1 MLTTPTLLIVVAV
14 IAIYCLFSRKIEA
27 SIITLPM
34 IFAGLGLLLGQL
46 GLNLVD
52 EHVEREVVHTLAEIT
67 LILVL
72 FADASRVKGQ
82 SLRMS
87 SGIPVRM
94 LLIGM
99 PLTILLGTLVARWV
113 SPEASWALA
122 FLVAAI
128 LTPTD
133 AALGQSVVT
142 NKNVPDRIGQTI
154 NVESGLNDGLAL
166 PVVLIAAIFAAGAQ
180 GMSEGMGNGH
190 APDNIALF
198 AALQVILGPIA
209 GIVVGFLAAKGLD
222 IAVKRD
228 WATEVAQG
236 LYMLS
241 VAVIA
246 FFGAELIGGNGF
258 ISAFVAGL
266 VFGNTSKSPV
276 TYIHEFMEGEGQILT
291 LLTFLVF
298 GAVLAP
304 IGFEHANIKTVV
316 LAILFLTVVRMLP
329 IWLSLTG
336 SGLSSYEK
344 LFLGWFGPRG
354 LASILFALL
363 VLEEFNIP
371 GGDEIAAC
379 VVLTVLLSI
388 VAHGLTANPLS
399 NVFGRTNKKDL
410 KS

>member
-46 GLNLVD
+46 GFNLVD
-52 EHVEREVVHTLAEIT
+52 EHIGREVVHTLAEIT

-82 SLRMS
+82 SLRVS
-87 SGIPVRM
+87 SGIPLRM

-99 PLTILLGTLVARWV
+99 PLTILLGTVVARWV
-113 SPEASWALA
+113 SPGAPWALA

-166 PVVLIAAIFAAGAQ
+166 PIVLIAAIFAAGTHGMSDGMSGGHAQ
-180 GMSEGMGNGH
+180 G
-190 APDNIALF
+190 NIALF
-198 AALQVILGPIA
+198 AAMQVIFGPIA

-258 ISAFVAGL
+258 ISAFVAGF
-266 VFGNTSKSPV
+266 VFGNTTKSPV
-276 TYIHEFMEGEGQILT
+276 MYIHEFMEGEGQILT

-304 IGFEHANIKTVV
+304 IGFEHANIKTLA

-329 IWLSLTG
+329 IWLSLMG

-363 VLEEFNIP
+363 VLEEFHIP
-371 GGDEIAAC
+371 GGDEIVAC

-399 NVFGRTNKKDL
+399 NVFNKATK
-410 KS
+410 

>member
-1 MLTTPTLLIVVAV
+1 MLTTPTLLIIVAV
-14 IAIYCLFSRKIEA
+14 IAVYCLLSRKIEA

-34 IFAGLGLLLGQL
+34 IFAGLGLILGQL

-52 EHVEREVVHTLAEIT
+52 PHIEREVVHTLAEIT

-72 FADASRVKGQ
+72 FADASRVKAK
-82 SLRMS
+82 SLRLS
-87 SGIPVRM
+87 SGIPLRM

-99 PLTILLGTLVARWV
+99 PLTILLGTMIAHWV
-113 SPEASWALA
+113 SPDQPWALA

-166 PVVLIAAIFAAGAQ
+166 PVVLIAAIFAAGAH
-180 GMSEGMGNGH
+180 GMTEGMGGGH

-198 AALQVILGPIA
+198 AAMQVILGPIV
-209 GIVVGFLAAKGLD
+209 GIVIGFLAAKLLD
-222 IAVKRD
+222 IAVTRK

-246 FFGAELIGGNGF
+246 FFGAELVGGNGF

-266 VFGNTSKSPV
+266 IFGNTTKSPV
-276 TYIHEFMEGEGQILT
+276 MYIHEFMEGEGQILT

-304 IGFEHANIKTVV
+304 IGFEHASFKTLI
-316 LAILFLTVVRMLP
+316 LAVLFLTVVRMLP
-329 IWLSLTG
+329 IWLSLIG
-336 SGLSSYEK
+336 SGLSTYEK

-371 GGDEIAAC
+371 GSEEMAAC

-399 NVFGRTNKKDL
+399 NIFGKSKKKDIP
-410 KS
+410 

>member
-1 MLTTPTLLIVVAV
+1 MLTTSTLLIIVAV
-14 IAIYCLFSRKIEA
+14 IALYCLLSRKVEA

-34 IFAGLGLLLGQL
+34 IFAGLGILLGQF
-46 GLNLVD
+46 GFNHID
-52 EHVEREVVHTLAEIT
+52 QHIERKVVHTLAEVT

-82 SLRMS
+82 SLRIN
-87 SGIPVRM
+87 SGIPLRM

-113 SPEASWALA
+113 SPDAPWALA

-142 NKNVPDRIGQTI
+142 NKNVPDRISQTI

-166 PVVLIAAIFAAGAQ
+166 PVVLIAAIFAAGAH
-180 GMSEGMGNGH
+180 GMSESGGH
-190 APDNIALF
+190 APDNIAIF
-198 AALQVILGPIA
+198 ATMQVILGPIV
-209 GIVVGFLAAKGLD
+209 GIAVGFIAAKGLD

-241 VAVIA
+241 IAVFA
-246 FFGAELIGGNGF
+246 FFGAEAVGGNGF

-266 VFGNTSKSPV
+266 VFGNTTKSPV
-276 TYIHEFMEGEGQILT
+276 IYIHEFMEGEGQILT

-304 IGFEHANIKTVV
+304 IGFEHANIKTIV
-316 LAILFLTVVRMLP
+316 LAVLFLTVVRMLP
-329 IWLSLTG
+329 IWLSLIG

-363 VLEEFNIP
+363 VLEEFDVP
-371 GGDEIAAC
+371 GGEEIAAC

-399 NVFGRTNKKDL
+399 NLFGRSKAKNL
-410 KS
+410 SS